1 MKYTIN
7 LRWYTTLPSS
17 DKIHQMGNTLFS
29 FFSRC
34 SALCLSLLANPI
46 LVRELRQAV
55 RNRVILYGLQF
66 YLLTLVAAF
75 FYAIFVQTFTS
86 SNDMELGG
94 QLFPILLNITF
105 FTTLASLLLYTAGR
119 LVFERINGDLMFYTT
134 ISPMGFVLGKMACGL
149 VISSMFYSVSFPFLT
164 LIYLMR
170 GVEITTL
177 LVATAFSFCVVQLF
191 VLMVLVFFSGVDSWA
206 SAAVRLVAF
215 LICGS
220 GLFFFCATVLYALI
234 MEEVFLRGNLQV
246 LCVISTSL
254 FVALPIPLLFLG
266 SCQFAPIEA
275 NRMWAFRVAA
285 TVLLLPSFFI
295 CFALSGLGFH
305 IGWGLEWSFFFW
317 VIITIYPFFF
327 FCFLSMHE
335 RERYGFRLRRNIP
348 RSFLGRLVAFP
359 FYTGDY
365 NALAWL
371 SCWFLLLLVTIPI
384 HELMIKPHNAMI
396 EICPLL
402 AAALL
407 TYGYVSFTLYLWSR
421 FLYRQV
427 AKAWIG
433 LITLALLI
441 IAFAGTY
448 AAVYFTAM
456 DIFDARILSPFFIFV
471 PDYFPFLWEIFYS
484 YHSYWPNNEWSVQLY
499 FSLGVFALFLAVNLR
514 EMRRMFMEFKR
525 VEDEDMAKKVGCP
538 PPGGNVDNSRPIP
551 VKGQQ

>member
-1 MKYTIN
+1 MFKA
-7 LRWYTTLPSS
+7 PFS
-17 DKIHQMGNTLFS
+17 LFS
-29 FFSRC
+29 RY
-34 SALCLSLLANPI
+34 SATLLANPI

-55 RNRVILYGLQF
+55 RNRVILFGLQF
-66 YLLTLVAAF
+66 YLLALVAAV
-75 FYAIFVQTFTS
+75 FYSIFVQTITTTS
-86 SNDMELGG
+86 SDMELGG

-119 LVFERINGDLMFYTT
+119 LVFERVNADLMFYTT
-134 ISPMGFVLGKMACGL
+134 ISPVGFVLGKMACGL

-164 LIYLMR
+164 LIYLLR

-177 LVATAFSFCVVQLF
+177 LLATAFSFCVVQLF
-191 VLMVLVFFSGVDSWA
+191 VLMAIVFFAGVDSWA
-206 SAAVRLVAF
+206 SAAIRLVAF
-215 LICGS
+215 LICGG
-220 GLFFFCATVLYALI
+220 GLLFICLMMLYYVVQYRIPDILDSCI
-234 MEEVFLRGNLQV
+234 LFG
-246 LCVISTSL
+246 IF
-254 FVALPIPLLFLG
+254 FVALPILLLFLA

-285 TVLLLPSFFI
+285 TVLMLPSFLV

-317 VIITIYPFFF
+317 VLITIYPFFF

-348 RSFLGRLVAFP
+348 RSFPGRLIAFP

-371 SCWFLLLLVTIPI
+371 SCWFLLLLVAIPI
-384 HELMIKPHNAMI
+384 HELVIKPHNAMR
-396 EICPLL
+396 EICSLL

-421 FLYRQV
+421 FLYRWV

-433 LITLALLI
+433 LITLALLV

-448 AAVYFTAM
+448 AAVYFTAL
-456 DIFDARILSPFFIFV
+456 DIFDARMLSPFFIFV
-471 PDYFPFLWEIFYS
+471 PNYIFFFWGPGYN
-484 YHSYWPNNEWSVQLY
+484 YEWSVQLY

-525 VEDEDMAKKVGCP
+525 NEKEEP
-538 PPGGNVDNSRPIP
+538 
-551 VKGQQ
+551 